1 MSGLRYLR
9 VEVSDLHEP
18 GLLATLNPGGARPP
32 HVLRVRSGACA
43 PSESKLA
50 APPRLTCVFFKVLL
64 LYRLQSRDTA
74 IHHTIEFMIDIHAQH
89 IRFVFARFFERI
101 ELAAQ

>member
-50 APPRLTCVFFKVLL
+50 APPTAHLWLFKVLL
-64 LYRLQSRDTA
+64 LNCFEGCNAA
-74 IHHTIEFMIDIHAQH
+74 IYHTFKLVIDIHAQH

>member
-32 HVLRVRSGACA
+32 HVLRVRPGPALH
-43 PSESKLA
+43 PNPNWLRHR
-50 APPRLTCVFFKVLL
+50 RLTCGFFKVLL

-89 IRFVFARFFERI
+89 VRFVFARFFEGI

>member
-1 MSGLRYLR
+1 MSGLRFLR
-9 VEVSDLHEP
+9 VEVFDLF
-18 GLLATLNPGGARPP
+18 
-32 HVLRVRSGACA
+32 A
-43 PSESKLA
+43 PSPLTRGGPGWGVGFADDSSAIKTPS
-50 APPRLTCVFFKVLL
+50 PPPPSQGEEKVLL

-74 IHHTIEFMIDIHAQH
+74 IYHTFKLVIDIHAQH